1 MTFGAQSAQ
10 ASGWTVS
17 VRPYSGGDAGI
28 RQSLQEVTRLMR
40 LAKDDPRIKRW
51 AVETLARQGI
61 DGRNRPSIREQ
72 AQALLTAF
80 RAQTIYVPDSAGAE
94 HVQAAQITLCLG
106 DQCIPGEDCESLC
119 LALGGAMLSIG
130 LPVYAV
136 KVDYGSGHQQHLVL
150 GLIDDAGDRFYV
162 DPSTNKPIL
171 NSMTGAVDL
180 EWVDP
185 LDQAGTLGTVGAEIV
200 TLGAVAN
207 LLSRRERRALFL
219 VAGSWREY
227 SHGRWWKHSAGR
239 WSANAPGM
247 GAPFSRDGKW
257 WVAADGTEVE
267 LSDIQAQSLGLG
279 APSATTAVT
288 SQTQFQTVTDNS
300 IHTGL
305 RYRILM
311 QILFSQDP
319 STVDQVALTSQFS
332 GGWFIETFEPVGSAQ
347 PAGSNFGQTSQTDQW
362 TQEFLLQGIA
372 LADQTLANT
381 ATVTYESVSVQSVS
395 ATPATNAIV
404 PSVTPTP
411 SNNVSLIGA
420 VAVAAVV
427 GGIGYSVWQR
437 RKR

>member
-1 MTFGAQSAQ
+1 MTFGAQSAS
-10 ASGWTVS
+10 ANGWTVS

-51 AVETLARQGI
+51 AVETLSARGI
-61 DGRNRPSIREQ
+61 DGRNRPSIRQQ
-72 AQALLTAF
+72 AQALLDAF

-130 LPVYAV
+130 LPAYAV

-171 NSMTGAVDL
+171 DSMTGAVDL

-200 TLGAVAN
+200 TLGAVAQM
-207 LLSRRERRALFL
+207 LDRRREKRALFQ
-219 VAGSWREY
+219 VNGTWHEHRY
-227 SHGRWWKHSAGR
+227 GRWWTHSQGR
-239 WSANAPGM
+239 WSARSTGV
-247 GAPFSRDGKW
+247 GAPFSRNGKW
-257 WVAADGTEVE
+257 WIAADGSEVE
-267 LSDIQAQSLGLG
+267 LNDAQAQAFGLG
-279 APSATTAVT
+279 APTTVVT

-300 IHTGL
+300 VHTGL
-305 RYRILM
+305 RYRILL
-311 QILFSQDP
+311 QVLFSQDP
-319 STVDQVALTSQFS
+319 STVDQITLTSQFS
-332 GGWFIETFEPVGSAQ
+332 SNWFIESFEPVGSAQ
-347 PAGSNFGQTSQTDQW
+347 SAGSNFGQTSQTDQW
-362 TQEFLLQGIA
+362 TQEFVLQGIA
-372 LADQTLANT
+372 LSDQTLANT
-381 ATVTYESVSVQSVS
+381 ATVTYESVSVQSSS
-395 ATPATNAIV
+395 ASPVTNAVV
-404 PSVTPTP
+404 PSITPTP
-411 SNNVSLIGA
+411 SNNLSLIGVA
-420 VAVAAVV
+420 AVAAVV
-427 GGIGYSVWQR
+427 GGVGYSVWRR